1 MPNKINARYIEGL
14 PVIGFGQTYQNVTAS
29 RSPGITYTNDTGRPI
44 FVCVIVTYVSN
55 GTASL
60 SVDGLVVQSINHG
73 LSGFT
78 TSISVL
84 VPSGSTYAFAGQRN
98 QWFEL
103 R

>member
-1 MPNKINARYIEGL
+1 MPNKINANYIEGL
-14 PVIGFGQTYQNVTAS
+14 PVLGFGQTYQNVTAN
-29 RSPGITYTNDTGRPI
+29 RQPGVTYTNDKGRPI
-44 FVCVIVTYVSN
+44 QVCVIVTYVAN

-60 SVDGLVVQSINHG
+60 SIDGTVVQSINHG

-84 VPSGSTYAFAGQRN
+84 VPVGSTYMFTGQRA

>member
-29 RSPGITYTNDTGRPI
+29 
-44 FVCVIVTYVSN
+44 
-55 GTASL
+55 
-60 SVDGLVVQSINHG
+60 
-73 LSGFT
+73 
-78 TSISVL
+78 ISVL
-84 VPSGSTYAFAGQRN
+84 VPAGSTYAFAGQRN